1 MTAAILPAAGNPAI
15 QSTEPPGRQRFPAM
29 VREAVWLLAGAALLV
44 ASWALLAAAGVLG
57 PSFIGPDVALGA
69 LVEQWGII
77 WYNAE
82 PTLTAAVT
90 GAGVLLIVTALG
102 LVLIGMAPWLSPL
115 LVSVSIVVGSLP
127 LISATPVLSIL
138 IPRGTSLIAVVTVLS
153 GLVPVAAML
162 GSAAHATQIGRADL
176 GELYSASAF
185 RWWRYVGL
193 GRTVPVVDIGL
204 RAMLPA
210 CFVGAIV
217 AEWSGAAG
225 ERGLGGLMA
234 NAMYSYQAPLLWAAM
249 VLAAG
254 VAVGLLAVVALI
266 MMPIRRALQ

>member
-1 MTAAILPAAGNPAI
+1 MTAATLPLADM
-15 QSTEPPGRQRFPAM
+15 PAM
-29 VREAVWLLAGAALLV
+29 SATTGPRRQHLPNVAREVAWIAGGAA
-44 ASWALLAAAGVLG
+44 ALGAAWSALAASGILG
-57 PSFIGPDVALGA
+57 PTFIGPKLAFGT

-90 GAGVLLIVTALG
+90 GAALLLVVTAAG
-102 LVLIGMAPWLSPL
+102 LLLVGMAPWLSPW
-115 LVSVSIVVGSLP
+115 LVSVSVVVGSLP

-138 IPRGTSLIAVVTVLS
+138 IPRGTSLITIVTVLS

-162 GSAAHATQIGRADL
+162 GSAAHATQVGRAEL
-176 GELYSASAF
+176 GALYSASAL
-185 RWWRYVGL
+185 RWWRYVGI
-193 GRTVPVVDIGL
+193 GRTVPIVDIGL

-234 NAMYSYQAPLLWAAM
+234 NALYSYQAPLLWAAM
-249 VLAAG
+249 VLAAA
-254 VAVGLLAVVALI
+254 VAIGLLGAVALV
-266 MMPIRRALQ
+266 MLPIRKALQ